1 MTITTPPPRVISIDD
16 SGWGHPLL
24 GTLVGLH
31 DSFDNSI
38 HIAEVPV
45 VHYQSPGFEAKTYL
59 QSAANKAASLISE
72 LGLPARGLAPS
83 EVLFKV
89 CTGYVNL
96 GIVEWLRSIGCRVE
110 TCRIGEPLQSALEK
124 AHTDYVRKNL
134 EHPPP
139 YYDPKELSNRGIRK
153 AYSETMAWIA
163 KYNAWGIAKTGW
175 RSMKRYRKE
184 VIQ

>member
-1 MTITTPPPRVISIDD
+1 MIPPRVISIDD
-16 SGWGHPLL
+16 SGWGFPLL
-24 GTLVGLH
+24 GTLVGVHNSL
-31 DSFDNSI
+31 DNSI

-72 LGLPARGLAPS
+72 LDLPVRGVAPS

-96 GIVEWLRSIGCRVE
+96 GIVEWLRSIGCHVE

-124 AHTDYVRKNL
+124 AHGEYVRKHVGSTL
-134 EHPPP
+134 L
-139 YYDPKELSNRGIRK
+139 YYDPKELTHGNIRK
-153 AYSETMAWIA
+153 AYSEVMAWIA
-163 KYNAWGIAKTGW
+163 KYNTWGIAKTGW
-175 RSMKRYRKE
+175 KSMKKYKKE
-184 VIQ
+184 V

>member
-1 MTITTPPPRVISIDD
+1 MTPPRVISIDD
-16 SGWGHPLL
+16 SGWGFPLL
-24 GTLVGLH
+24 GTLVGVH

-45 VHYQSPGFEAKTYL
+45 VHYQSPGFETKTYL

-72 LGLPARGLAPS
+72 LDLPVRGLAPS
-83 EVLFKV
+83 EVLFRV

-96 GIVEWLRSIGCRVE
+96 GIVGWLRSIGCRVE
-110 TCRIGEPLQSALEK
+110 TCAIGEPLQSALEK
-124 AHTDYVRKNL
+124 AHAEYVRKSIDSAL
-134 EHPPP
+134 L
-139 YYDPKELSNRGIRK
+139 YYDPKELTDGNIRK

-175 RSMKRYRKE
+175 KSMKKYRKE